1 MNGKLLLIAAVILAT
16 TIACTPAHHA
26 PPAARAPTPVAV
38 HTPAPTPTW
47 ISQDE
52 LHRITTESERCTGPS
67 IANRL
72 QNGLRTRRITPQQA
86 REITIIACQ
95 PTPTLPHYLHTPP
108 PAPTRT
114 PTRVP
119 DPTEPMPPKRNPTA
133 EAPKPTVTV
142 EKTNRKGKPRTP
154 EVRRQL
160 SILRYHNPELASRVE
175 KMPFLETRD
184 LRDALDIRSL
194 AYTSSLDPEAAVQQL
209 EHQELR
215 NGIKDQHT
223 TMVALLHAD
232 FMFHQGL
239 ADKILDASTLRTAT
253 EKTILPL
260 GGETRITV
268 ARLES
273 EPNAEILQAAEEILT
288 KMEKYLD
295 APLKVRHV
303 IIMLGAP
310 TPGNSGGA
318 NTQTSI
324 TLPARFQRDR
334 ERLLHELAH
343 YFWNDNQ
350 PWIDEGMAE
359 LLSQMADRDFTEE
372 PVPLASPACRSS
384 ITDLEQGRSQQCVY
398 AVGERFFSK
407 LRENMG
413 HKPFQQGVRKLQK
426 EAWKTGRPL
435 DLDDVQDAF
444 QPINPDAFQDALDN
458 WG

>member
-1 MNGKLLLIAAVILAT
+1 MF
-16 TIACTPAHHA
+16 
-26 PPAARAPTPVAV
+26 
-38 HTPAPTPTW
+38 
-47 ISQDE
+47 
-52 LHRITTESERCTGPS
+52 
-67 IANRL
+67 
-72 QNGLRTRRITPQQA
+72 
-86 REITIIACQ
+86 
-95 PTPTLPHYLHTPP
+95 
-108 PAPTRT
+108 
-114 PTRVP
+114 
-119 DPTEPMPPKRNPTA
+119 
-133 EAPKPTVTV
+133 
-142 EKTNRKGKPRTP
+142 
-154 EVRRQL
+154 
-160 SILRYHNPELASRVE
+160 LRYHNPELASRVE

-184 LRDALDIRSL
+184 LRDAMAIRSL
-194 AYTSSLDPEAAVQQL
+194 AYTSSYDPEAALQQL
-209 EHQELR
+209 AHQELR
-215 NGIKDQHT
+215 DGIKDQHT

-253 EKTILPL
+253 EKIILPL

-273 EPNAEILQAAEEILT
+273 EPNAGILQTAEEILT
-288 KMEKYLD
+288 GMEQYLD

-324 TLPARFQRDR
+324 TLPTRFQGDR
-334 ERLLHELAH
+334 RRLLHELAH
-343 YFWNDNQ
+343 YFWNYNQ

-359 LLSQMADRDFTEE
+359 LFSQMADREFTEE

-384 ITDLEQGRSQQCVY
+384 IKDLEQGRSQRCVY
-398 AVGERFFSK
+398 AVGERFFSQ

-413 HKPFQQGVRKLQK
+413 HQPFQQGVRKLQK
-426 EAWKTGRPL
+426 EAWKTGRHL

-444 QPINPDAFQDALDN
+444 QSINPDAFQDALDK